1 MNYKKMNLKYNNSLD
16 IYGSWE
22 ELKNFFINNSS
33 DDTILNVDKCEI
45 IDWDKDL
52 MLGEIGQTYYVFRSE
67 EVPKDWLEGV
77 ARIYDKLEF
86 NLIYQLDDSELV
98 GELVYK
104 NGELYHKYEIGEE
117 SYTNQF
123 EIEVL

>member
-67 EVPKDWLEGV
+67 EVPMDWLERV

-98 GELVYK
+98 GEFVYK

-117 SYTNQF
+117 SYCNQY